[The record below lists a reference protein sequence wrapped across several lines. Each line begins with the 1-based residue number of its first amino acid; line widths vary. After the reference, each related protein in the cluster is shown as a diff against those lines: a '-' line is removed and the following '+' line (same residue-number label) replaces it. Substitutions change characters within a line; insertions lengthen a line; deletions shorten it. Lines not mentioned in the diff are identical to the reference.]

1 MRKHMKLKN
10 HINIVRSNEEVLHS
24 IMEDVKQFLS
34 VMDDDLS
41 KDERFRLLYNLLNYN
56 EYMKNEEDI
65 KLFGMRMKIDISLL
79 IDKLIELKGKSDDQA
94 V

>member
-1 MRKHMKLKN
+1 MKLKN